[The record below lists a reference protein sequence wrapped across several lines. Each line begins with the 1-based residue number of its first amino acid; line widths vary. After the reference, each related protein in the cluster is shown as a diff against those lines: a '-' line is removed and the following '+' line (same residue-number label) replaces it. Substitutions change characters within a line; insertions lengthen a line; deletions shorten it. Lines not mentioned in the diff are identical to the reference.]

1 MYIFILEFFKSALL
15 FGKCCPFQ
23 NTTAS
28 WSSLG
33 RHLSTLDQR
42 FQKLLCQVASLNALM
57 VHVNITFKSRLIYLP
72 EDLHRLVLNILNTC
86 KKLQSLLLVEYSG

>member
-1 MYIFILEFFKSALL
+1 M
-15 FGKCCPFQ
+15 
-23 NTTAS
+23 TAS

-86 KKLQSLLLVEYSG
+86 KKLQSLLLVEVLWLVTKMVWPEEKQAL